1 MRSKNVLAWL
11 AAAGA
16 AAVVACSSVSPT
28 QACTDLAKA
37 VCDKAAQCASSVVS
51 EVYGDATTCA
61 SRTTSSCEQS
71 LALKDTADTPDFAE
85 KCSVAYATLSC
96 GDALDNVPAADC
108 KRKELGKLSDG
119 SACGTAGQCASSV
132 CQIDGTTGCGKCI
145 EPAAAGAAC
154 QSTNDCQDGLVCAA
168 GTSGGV
174 CIAPAAS
181 GATCSTKAPIVPCQG
196 GLICNGTTCQTPLA
210 AGSACDP
217 TPGKSLCDGASGYW
231 CTPKGTRC
239 VAVKFAGP
247 NAACGYDSTT
257 GDSHR
262 LHRRRSRRGRPRRV
276 HEHRPEDAPRHVR
289 RRRRRRRSVRCD
301 QRPLLHAARALLE
314 RQVHGR
320 RPGDLQV
327 GATARSHCD
336 AGIRVSREPESQP
349 VFVPAIAR
357 IISRRTNGRRVA
369 SGVSQSRARAS
380 GTRSLWKSGV
390 SARVASW

>member
-257 GDSHR
+257 GDSTACTGGGAGAGV
-262 LHRRRSRRGRPRRV
+262 LG
-276 HEHRPEDAPRHVR
+276 A
-289 RRRRRRRSVRCD
+289 CMNID
-301 QRPLLHAARALLE
+301 QKTLQGTCAAAAA
-314 RQVHGR
+314 
-320 RPGDLQV
+320 D
-327 GATARSHCD
+327 GAACD
-336 AGIRVSREPESQP
+336 A
-349 VFVPAIAR
+349 
-357 IISRRTNGRRVA
+357 TNGPFCTPPA
-369 SGVSQSRARAS
+369 LCLSGKCTVVDPA
-380 GTRSLWKSGV
+380 TCK
-390 SARVASW
+390 